1 MLAKI
6 TKHMSEKLTKMVPK
20 WSQNL
25 SKIDPGGGLEATWEP
40 PLKQGASKTSFLMIL
55 APFWDP
61 LWDQFGLILGIIF
74 LMFFWS
80 GFLMALASIWAPKT
94 PPKWDPKGCQRH
106 ILSKSEN
113 RALAAARARSRGVW
127 GCWKSSFFRCFFG
140 TPFWDGF
147 WSPFWWFWLTFGVP
161 FGDHFGHFWGT
172 VFASIFRGFPGLA
185 RISSQAWV
193 EGDLRGI
200 WGPVTGLHQQ
210 DKQIYRWKSADL

>member
-1 MLAKI
+1 MARREKLFLGSSLLHSFDDSLWFWTFLFATCCYRMHAKI
-6 TKHMSEKLTKMVPK
+6 IKYMLEKLTRMVPK

-94 PPKWDPKGCQRH
+94 PPKWDP
-106 ILSKSEN
+106 
-113 RALAAARARSRGVW
+113 RG
-127 GCWKSSFFRCFFG
+127 GQNQKLKFIDF
-140 TPFWDGF
+140 D
-147 WSPFWWFWLTFGVP
+147 
-161 FGDHFGHFWGT
+161 
-172 VFASIFRGFPGLA
+172 SIFRGAENDHFSKLVWSSFLGWLLELIFMILA
-185 RISSQAWV
+185 HF
-193 EGDLRGI
+193 
-200 WGPVTGLHQQ
+200 WGPFWRPFWSLFGYHFCI
-210 DKQIYRWKSADL
+210 DF